1 MTNARISSTS
11 AQLTILIIEDDRDS
25 TTLVSHVLLDE
36 GYQALTANDGHKGLA
51 LAEEHLPDLIICD
64 IMMPGM
70 DGYSVL
76 RALRNRSS
84 TATIPFIFLTAL
96 NQHENRREGMDLGAD
111 DYLTKPIRPKEL
123 IKAVEARLRRDQQ
136 FQTEQIQQ
144 FAQQLVQVQ
153 ENERQHIAM
162 ELQNR
167 INQTLLGL
175 KLSLN
180 LMETSTGRDEQLFED
195 SRAQLDKLIYQVES
209 MAQEMH
215 PTILE
220 HLGLM
225 PAVRWLIGQY
235 DLDITL
241 SAENINLRF
250 DAKIEITLFRTLQ
263 SALNNLARHAGVR
276 AAQVSITYADSLLKV
291 TIEDHGVGF
300 DLETALHSGRSAGL
314 IGMYERAAVVGGHVE
329 VVSHPGLGTRVEIE
343 LPLPENQ
350 VIRQTKSISPELL
363 THSLRRSASAP
374 KPAPSDQEITVAIA
388 IEQSLQRQ
396 GLRRLLESN
405 VNLRVVAEVRDLQQT
420 ATCVEKFHPNVLIIN
435 PNGDGKHQHELLE
448 SIITASPGV
457 QMLII
462 ATRIDPEY
470 VIDALQ
476 CGALGYISSSATM
489 TDLHTAIVNVAR
501 GQMYLTPTIKQQDIL
516 ARLKPRA

>member
-1 MTNARISSTS
+1 MTTTPVSSTT

-36 GYQALTANDGHKGLA
+36 GYQALTANDGYKGLA

-70 DGYSVL
+70 DGFSVL

-96 NQHENRREGMDLGAD
+96 NQHENMREGMDLGAD

-136 FQTEQIQQ
+136 LQTEQIQQ

-153 ENERQHIAM
+153 ENERQRIAVA
-162 ELQNR
+162 LQNR

-180 LMETSTGRDEQLFED
+180 LMETSSGRDEQLFED

-225 PAVRWLIGQY
+225 PALRWLIEQY
-235 DLDITL
+235 DLDVTL
-241 SAENINLRF
+241 SAETINFRF
-250 DAKIEITLFRTLQ
+250 DAQIEISLFRILQ
-263 SALNNLARHAGVR
+263 SALDNLARHAKTR
-276 AAQVSITYADSLLKV
+276 AAQVSLAYTDSVLRV
-291 TIEDHGVGF
+291 VVEDHGVGF

-329 VVSHPGLGTRVEIE
+329 VISHSGQGTRVEVE

-350 VIRQTKSISPELL
+350 IIHQTKAISSDLL
-363 THSLRRSASAP
+363 TNSLRRSASAP
-374 KPAPSDQEITVAIA
+374 TTAPSEQEIKVAIA
-388 IEQSLQRQ
+388 IEQPLQRQ

-405 VNLRVVAEVRDLQQT
+405 ANLRVVAEVRDLQQT
-420 ATCVEKFHPNVLIIN
+420 AASIEKFQPDVLIIN
-435 PNGDGKHQHELLE
+435 PSGDGKQQHELLQ
-448 SIITASPGV
+448 SIISTAPNA

-462 ATRIDPEY
+462 ATRIDSEY
-470 VIDALQ
+470 VLDALQ

-516 ARLKPRA
+516 ARLKPNS